1 MTNAYAGLNE
11 LLLYLWKPIKLLRI
25 LTFEDFNF
33 YPTLLEGLESMGFSS
48 PTPIQEQVIPI
59 ILSGKD
65 LIACAQTGTGKT
77 AAYLLPALH
86 RIATEKIPHTCAL
99 IVAPTRELA
108 QQIDNAF
115 QGFAYF
121 THASSIAIYGGSD
134 GQVFEREKK
143 ALLEGTSVVIA
154 TPGRLLSHLN
164 NGYVKFD
171 KLDVL
176 ILDEADKM
184 LDMGFN
190 EDILRI
196 IRYLP
201 AKRQNLLF
209 SATMPPKMRELSR
222 RILHNPAEINIA
234 LNKPAEGIIQ
244 HAYLVYDR
252 QKTPLVVHILKEKN
266 LDSILIFTSTK
277 SGAKELEK
285 ELLRAKLPVKAIHS
299 DLEQAERESVL
310 LSFKNRNTRILVAT
324 DILSRGI
331 DIENIGLVI
340 NYDVPGDAEDYVHRV
355 GRTAR
360 AASTGEA
367 ITLINEKDMRRFSQ
381 IESLIEKEVTK
392 LALPG
397 HLGEGPAWA
406 PFKKSVPMR
415 SSGHKG
421 RGFSKSGGKKR
432 KSGSAGKHSGEGKRS
447 NHPH

>member
-1 MTNAYAGLNE
+1 
-11 LLLYLWKPIKLLRI
+11 
-25 LTFEDFNF
+25 
-33 YPTLLEGLESMGFSS
+33 MGFSQ
-48 PTPIQEQVIPI
+48 PTPIQEQVIPV
-59 ILSGKD
+59 ILKGTD

-77 AAYLLPALH
+77 AAYLLPTLH
-86 RIATEKIPHTCAL
+86 RIAIDKIPHTSAL

-121 THASSIAIYGGSD
+121 THASSIAVYGGSD

-143 ALLEGTSVVIA
+143 ALGEGTSVVIA

-184 LDMGFN
+184 LDMGFY

-201 AKRQNLLF
+201 QRRQNLLF
-209 SATMPPKMRELSR
+209 SATMPSKMRELAK
-222 RILHNPAEINIA
+222 RILHNPTEVNIA
-234 LNKPAEGIIQ
+234 ISKPAAGILQ
-244 HAYLVYDR
+244 NAYLVYDT
-252 QKTPLVVHILKEKN
+252 QKIPLTRDILIEKN
-266 LDSILIFTSTK
+266 LDSVLIFASTK
-277 SGAKELEK
+277 SGVKALEK
-285 ELLRAKLPVKAIHS
+285 ELLRMKLSAKAIHS
-299 DLEQAERESVL
+299 DLTQSERENVL
-310 LSFKNRNTRILVAT
+310 LSFRNRNTKILVAT

-367 ITLINEKDMRRFSQ
+367 ITLINEKDQRRFSQ
-381 IESLIEKEVTK
+381 IEELIEKVVPK
-392 LALPG
+392 LPLPAA
-397 HLGEGPAWA
+397 LGEGPAWQPQKKHA
-406 PFKKSVPMR
+406 SSQRSGSGRPF
-415 SSGHKG
+415 H
-421 RGFSKSGGKKR
+421 KR
-432 KSGSAGKHSGEGKRS
+432 KTHSNKGSGKSKGPGGPAKK
-447 NHPH
+447 

>member
-1 MTNAYAGLNE
+1 
-11 LLLYLWKPIKLLRI
+11 
-25 LTFEDFNF
+25 
-33 YPTLLEGLESMGFSS
+33 MGFSQ
-48 PTPIQEQVIPI
+48 PTPIQEQVIPV
-59 ILSGKD
+59 ILKGAD

-77 AAYLLPALH
+77 AAYLLPTLH
-86 RIATEKIPHTCAL
+86 RIAIDKIPHTSAL

-121 THASSIAIYGGSD
+121 THASSIAVYGGSD

-143 ALLEGTSVVIA
+143 ALGEGTSVVIA

-184 LDMGFN
+184 LDMGFY

-201 AKRQNLLF
+201 QRRQNLLF
-209 SATMPPKMRELSR
+209 SATMPSKMRELAK
-222 RILHNPAEINIA
+222 RILHNPTEVNIA
-234 LNKPAEGIIQ
+234 ISKPAAGILQ
-244 HAYLVYDR
+244 NAYLVYDT
-252 QKTPLVVHILKEKN
+252 QKIPLTRDILIEKN
-266 LDSILIFTSTK
+266 LDSVLIFASTK
-277 SGAKELEK
+277 SGVKALEK
-285 ELLRAKLPVKAIHS
+285 ELLRMKLSAKAIHS
-299 DLEQAERESVL
+299 DLTQSERENVL
-310 LSFKNRNTRILVAT
+310 LSFRNRNTKILVAT

-367 ITLINEKDMRRFSQ
+367 ITLINEKDQRRFSQ
-381 IESLIEKEVTK
+381 IEELIEKVVPK
-392 LALPG
+392 LPLPAA
-397 HLGEGPAWA
+397 LGEGPEWQ
-406 PFKKSVPMR
+406 PQKKHF
-415 SSGHKG
+415 SSH
-421 RGFSKSGGKKR
+421 
-432 KSGSAGKHSGEGKRS
+432 KSGSGRPFHKRNSNSKKGPGKGKGQSGPAKK
-447 NHPH
+447 

>member
-1 MTNAYAGLNE
+1 LILKHAL
-11 LLLYLWKPIKLLRI
+11 P
-25 LTFEDFNF
+25 LTFDDFNF
-33 YPTLLEGLESMGFSS
+33 YPSLLEGLDAMGFSQ
-48 PTPIQEQVIPI
+48 PTPIQEQVIPV
-59 ILSGKD
+59 ILKGKD

-77 AAYLLPALH
+77 AAYLLPTLH
-86 RIATEKIPHTCAL
+86 RIAIDKIPHTSAL

-121 THASSIAIYGGSD
+121 THASSIAVYGGSD

-143 ALLEGTSVVIA
+143 ALGEGTSVVIA

-184 LDMGFN
+184 LDMGFY

-196 IRYLP
+196 IRHLP
-201 AKRQNLLF
+201 QRRQNLLF
-209 SATMPPKMRELSR
+209 SATMPSKMRELAK
-222 RILHNPAEINIA
+222 RILQDPTEENIA
-234 LNKPAEGIIQ
+234 ISKPAAGILQ
-244 HAYLVYDR
+244 NAYLVYDT
-252 QKTPLVVHILKEKN
+252 QKIPLTRDILIEKN
-266 LDSILIFTSTK
+266 LDSVLIFASTK
-277 SGAKELEK
+277 SGVKALEK
-285 ELLRAKLPVKAIHS
+285 ELLRMKLSAKAIHS
-299 DLEQAERESVL
+299 DLTQSERENVL
-310 LSFKNRNTRILVAT
+310 LSFRNRNTKILVAT

-367 ITLINEKDMRRFSQ
+367 ITLINEKDQRRFSQ
-381 IESLIEKEVTK
+381 IEELIEKVVPK
-392 LALPG
+392 LPLPAA
-397 HLGEGPAWA
+397 LGEGPAWQ
-406 PFKKSVPMR
+406 PLKKH
-415 SSGHKG
+415 SSGPRKGSGRPFHK
-421 RGFSKSGGKKR
+421 RNSKGGKGSSKNKGQSSPSR
-432 KSGSAGKHSGEGKRS
+432 KQD
-447 NHPH
+447 